1 MTAHGGRLTD
11 PADSV
16 LVVIDV
22 QPAFVD
28 KLGEGTADRVLSRI
42 AWLTRLAVEL
52 QIPLAVTEE
61 LSEENGS
68 TVEAVARWLPP
79 DVRPHEKPIFGL
91 AACPPIMADL
101 ERHGRGTA
109 VLVGFETD
117 VCVAQSALGLLDA
130 SWKVVVV
137 SDAVACPGDAH
148 EQGLTRM
155 RDAGASLAGMKG
167 VAYEWIRT
175 LERADRVPRVLWRS
189 APPGITL

>member
-1 MTAHGGRLTD
+1 MTSDRTRAID
-11 PADSV
+11 PDDSV

-28 KLGEGTADRVLSRI
+28 KLDGEAADRVLGRI
-42 AWLTRLAVEL
+42 AWLMRLAAEL
-52 QIPLAVTEE
+52 RIPILVTEE
-61 LSEENGS
+61 LPGENGH
-68 TVEAVARWLPP
+68 TVDAVARWLPP

-109 VLVGFETD
+109 VLVGLETD

-130 SWKVVVV
+130 SWNVVVV
-137 SDAVACPGDAH
+137 SDAVACPGEAH

-155 RDAGASLAGMKG
+155 RDAGATLAGMKG

-175 LERADRVPRVLWRS
+175 VAGVDLISRELWRS

>member
-1 MTAHGGRLTD
+1 MSIGARSID
-11 PADSV
+11 PEDSV

-28 KLGEGTADRVLSRI
+28 KLDEGTADRVLGRI
-42 AWLTRLAVEL
+42 AWLARLAVEL
-52 QIPLAVTEE
+52 QIPLVVTEE
-61 LSEENGS
+61 LPDENGS
-68 TVEAVARWLPP
+68 TVEAVARWLRP

-109 VLVGFETD
+109 VLVGLETD

-130 SWKVVVV
+130 SWNVVVV

-155 RDAGASLAGMKG
+155 RDAGATLVGMKG

-175 LERADRVPRVLWRS
+175 LERADMISRDLWRS
-189 APPGITL
+189 PPPGITL

>member
-1 MTAHGGRLTD
+1 MSIGASSID
-11 PADSV
+11 PEDSV

-22 QPAFVD
+22 QPAFID
-28 KLGEGTADRVLSRI
+28 KLDEGTADRVLGRI
-42 AWLTRLAVEL
+42 AWLARMAVEL
-52 QIPLAVTEE
+52 QIPLVVTEE
-61 LSEENGS
+61 LPDENGS
-68 TVEAVARWLPP
+68 TVEAVVLPP

-109 VLVGFETD
+109 VLVGLETD

-130 SWKVVVV
+130 SWHVVVV

-155 RDAGASLAGMKG
+155 RDAGATLTGMKG

-175 LERADRVPRVLWRS
+175 LERADMISRDLWRS
-189 APPGITL
+189 PPPGITL

>member
-1 MTAHGGRLTD
+1 MSIGARSID
-11 PADSV
+11 PEDSV

-22 QPAFVD
+22 QPAFID
-28 KLGEGTADRVLSRI
+28 KLDEGTAHRVLGRI
-42 AWLTRLAVEL
+42 SWLARLAVEL
-52 QIPLAVTEE
+52 QIPLVVTEE
-61 LSEENGS
+61 LPDENGS

-79 DVRPHEKPIFGL
+79 DVHPHEKPIFGL

-109 VLVGFETD
+109 VLVGLETD

-130 SWKVVVV
+130 SWHVVVV
-137 SDAVACPGDAH
+137 SDAIACPGDAH

-155 RDAGASLAGMKG
+155 RDAGATLTGMKG

-175 LERADRVPRVLWRS
+175 LERADMISRDLWRS
-189 APPGITL
+189 PPPGITL

>member
-1 MTAHGGRLTD
+1 MSTGARSID
-11 PADSV
+11 PEDSV
-16 LVVIDV
+16 LVLIDV
-22 QPAFVD
+22 QPAFID
-28 KLGEGTADRVLSRI
+28 KLDEGSADRVLGRI
-42 AWLTRLAVEL
+42 AWLARLAVEL
-52 QIPLAVTEE
+52 QIPLVVTEE
-61 LSEENGS
+61 LPGENGS
-68 TVEAVARWLPP
+68 TVEAVARWLRP

-109 VLVGFETD
+109 VLVGLETD

-130 SWKVVVV
+130 SWNVVVV

-155 RDAGASLAGMKG
+155 RDAGATLVGMKG

-175 LERADRVPRVLWRS
+175 LERADMISRDLWRS
-189 APPGITL
+189 PPPGTTL

>member
-1 MTAHGGRLTD
+1 MSIGASSID
-11 PADSV
+11 PEDSV

-22 QPAFVD
+22 QPAFID
-28 KLGEGTADRVLSRI
+28 KLDEGTADRVLGRI
-42 AWLTRLAVEL
+42 AWLARLAVEL
-52 QIPLAVTEE
+52 QIPLVVTEE
-61 LSEENGS
+61 LPDENGS
-68 TVEAVARWLPP
+68 TVEAVVRWLPP

-109 VLVGFETD
+109 VLVGLETD

-130 SWKVVVV
+130 SWHVVVV

-155 RDAGASLAGMKG
+155 RDAGATLTGMKG

-175 LERADRVPRVLWRS
+175 LERADMISRDLWRS
-189 APPGITL
+189 PPPGITL

>member
-1 MTAHGGRLTD
+1 MMSIGARSID
-11 PADSV
+11 PEDSV

-28 KLGEGTADRVLSRI
+28 KLDDEAADRVLGRI
-42 AWLTRLAVEL
+42 GFLVRLASEL
-52 QIPLAVTEE
+52 QIPTLVTEE
-61 LSEENGS
+61 APDENGS
-68 TVEAVARWLPP
+68 TVQPVARWLPP

-109 VLVGFETD
+109 VLVGLETD

-130 SWKVVVV
+130 SWNVVVV
-137 SDAVACPGDAH
+137 SDAVACPGEAH

-155 RDAGASLAGMKG
+155 RDAGATLAGMKG
-167 VAYEWIRT
+167 VAYEWVRT
-175 LERADRVPRVLWRS
+175 VAGVDLISRELWRS